1 MKTLILAVLLAVTQ
15 APSPVTQETAHKTA
29 DGRQDVN
36 QQSSTQQSPATKATA
51 AQNPYSANSDESK
64 SGKPASGNAQETLF
78 ISESAAVPGKDA
90 WDKASVIFNALLVII
105 GGLGV
110 GAAIKTLRAIERQAK
125 ANEDT
130 LTEIKS
136 AAKQTD
142 RMIQHAET
150 QARIAQASLE
160 LSRDTAKKQLRPYIA
175 LKEPRLFLH
184 DDGAVEFA
192 LELKNS
198 GQTPAYELEGACLCR
213 FESYPVKSPGDPPAK
228 IRKSRSIIGAGGT
241 FFVLPDVVPSKSN
254 SIQSLLAG
262 LSSPTFVCCVN
273 GYYTY
278 RDIFK
283 DSHFIRFQLIT
294 GGPAGLRHDTD
305 KNGKLFLVL
314 GNDSEGNEAD

>member
-1 MKTLILAVLLAVTQ
+1 MGQGT
-15 APSPVTQETAHKTA
+15 
-29 DGRQDVN
+29 
-36 QQSSTQQSPATKATA
+36 
-51 AQNPYSANSDESK
+51 
-64 SGKPASGNAQETLF
+64 
-78 ISESAAVPGKDA
+78 
-90 WDKASVIFNALLVII
+90 VIFNALLVII

-213 FESYPVKSPGDPPAK
+213 FESYPVKSPGDPQ
-228 IRKSRSIIGAGGT
+228 RKSENRAALSVPED
-241 FFVLPDVVPSKSN
+241 FLCSSDVVPSKSN